1 MTGGQRTQIKWRLNF
16 LILRRWCLDSW
27 LLSLPVGPR
36 KSASFIPCQL
46 PLTPFREFSVLKV
59 GSRVEGSFPNAPS
72 PSQHLWCL
80 WRQAADT
87 QLPWAPTPKVTS
99 GCFLSGKSHE
109 ATSPLVPGWLV
120 CLDALGSKGEKS
132 QISLT
137 WCRLCWSRM
146 ASPLQE
152 HTLMFQILSQR
163 QICKVNAGNSSD
175 WD

>member
-1 MTGGQRTQIKWRLNF
+1 MPRFLAPLASCWPQEIGQLY
-16 LILRRWCLDSW
+16 S
-27 LLSLPVGPR
+27 LSE
-36 KSASFIPCQL
+36 L

-87 QLPWAPTPKVTS
+87 QLPRAPTPKVTS

-120 CLDALGSKGEKS
+120 RLDALGSKGEKS